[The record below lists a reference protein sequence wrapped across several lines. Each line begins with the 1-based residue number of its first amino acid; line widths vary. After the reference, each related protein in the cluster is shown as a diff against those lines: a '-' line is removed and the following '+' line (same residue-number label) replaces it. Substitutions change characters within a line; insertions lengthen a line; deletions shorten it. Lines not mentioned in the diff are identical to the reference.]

1 MSEKAI
7 NTISSDS
14 NKVLVTQGDPNGIGL
29 EVFFKS
35 FIMLGRGSNS
45 LFILYASK
53 EACEQTL
60 CSMGLPFSVQPNYLL
75 ISNNLLPVIWC
86 DGPAYDAYTRAIS
99 DLNRGDVLFT
109 LPASK
114 KSFPGNMPGHTSHL
128 RQTFNRSLS
137 MFFSSPSKNVLLL
150 TDHISL
156 SKVEASMSYDLIMD
170 QLLNVLVGAK
180 TYLSK
185 DFKKIFF
192 SGINPHAGENGILG
206 NDLNIFLPAL
216 KELRSNFKQQEFI
229 GPLSGDIIYH
239 QATECDLLVY
249 SSHDQGLAP
258 FKAMNHFIGANI
270 TLGLD
275 FLRLSV
281 DHGTAL
287 DMFGLNKANYMGCLY
302 CLELAVKALGRYEKD
317 A

>member
-7 NTISSDS
+7 NTISKDS
-14 NKVLVTQGDPNGIGL
+14 NKVLVTQGDSNGIGL

-35 FIMLGRGSNS
+35 FIMLGRSNNS
-45 LFILYASK
+45 HFTLYASK
-53 EACEQTL
+53 SACIETL
-60 CSMGLPFSVQPNYLL
+60 KTLKIAHSIGENYLL
-75 ISNNLLPVIWC
+75 ISNNLLTVIWC
-86 DGPAYDAYTRAIS
+86 DDPAYDAYTKAIS
-99 DLNRGDVLFT
+99 DLNFGDILFT

-114 KSFPGNMPGHTSHL
+114 KSFPNNMPGHTSHL
-128 RQTFNRSLS
+128 RHTFGRNLS
-137 MFFSSPSKNVLLL
+137 MFFSSPTKNVLLL
-150 TDHISL
+150 TDHIALNS
-156 SKVEASMSYDLIMD
+156 VESSISSEHIFN
-170 QLLNVLVGAK
+170 QVQNVINGAK
-180 TYLSK
+180 TFLVK
-185 DFKKIFF
+185 DFKRVLF

-206 NDLNIFLPAL
+206 DDLNLFTPAL
-216 KELRSNFKQQEFI
+216 KELSSNFKDLEFI

-239 QATECDLLVY
+239 KAHKEDLLVY

-258 FKAMNHFIGANI
+258 FKAMNNFVGANI

-287 DMFGLNKANYMGCLY
+287 DMYGLNKANYMGCLY
-302 CLELAVKALGRYEKD
+302 CLEIALKALGRYEKN